1 MDDWAAAIQWLAQNF
16 GDPDATLTNPFE
28 SIWTCD
34 LKIPGAGQ
42 RTFSAVAESKQGVVR
57 KVALKAAVE
66 LGWPGCPAESRLRAA
81 LDSYQA
87 ASLPDAAGDK

>member
-1 MDDWAAAIQWLAQNF
+1 MNCEEKMDDWAAAIQWLAQNF

-42 RTFSAVAESKQGVVR
+42 RTFSAVAESKQAVLR
-57 KVALKAAVE
+57 KVAMKAAVE
-66 LGWPGCPAESRLRAA
+66 LGWPG
-81 LDSYQA
+81 
-87 ASLPDAAGDK
+87 